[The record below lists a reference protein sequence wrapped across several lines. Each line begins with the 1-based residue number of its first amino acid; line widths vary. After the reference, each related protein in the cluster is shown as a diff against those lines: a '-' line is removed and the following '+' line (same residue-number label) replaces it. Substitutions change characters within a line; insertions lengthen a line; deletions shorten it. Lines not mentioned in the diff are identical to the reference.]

1 MDAQMMLVEKPWL
14 IRRRWHLLSLG
25 VGLLFLPVVFILGMF
40 YDFIPVPGKTIFMV
54 MFIAPMLGGAYLY
67 YLFRACGKLAEL
79 LDSLGDKVLR
89 AGTKVGFFSVTLQLH
104 LLDQEEVSITHHSG
118 NRYGPAYYKVEMNT
132 NLLLEKQTVFFK
144 KPWRK
149 EFLPEH
155 GVWVSGD
162 GSLVEKIPIE
172 KLRKLKSL
180 SSVEVR
186 RKGIGNRLVIKLDDL
201 FLRSETPDLLSVIEV
216 LKEVR

>member
-1 MDAQMMLVEKPWL
+1 MMLVEKPWL
-14 IRRRWHLLSLG
+14 IRRKWHLLSLG
-25 VGLLFLPVVFILGMF
+25 VGLMFLPIIFILGMF
-40 YDFIPVPGKTIFMV
+40 YDLIPSPGKTVFMV

-79 LDSLGDKVLR
+79 LDNLGDKVLR
-89 AGTKVGFFSVTLQLH
+89 AETKVGFFSISLQLH
-104 LLDQEEVSITHHSG
+104 LPDLEEVSITHHSG
-118 NRYGPAYYKVEMNT
+118 DRYGPAYYKVKMNT

-149 EFLPEH
+149 KFLPEH

-162 GSLVEKIPIE
+162 GGLAEKIPIE

-180 SSVEVR
+180 NNVEIR
-186 RKGIGNRLVIKLDDL
+186 RKGMRNRLVIKLDDL
-201 FLRSETPDLLSVIEV
+201 FLRSETPDLLSVLEI